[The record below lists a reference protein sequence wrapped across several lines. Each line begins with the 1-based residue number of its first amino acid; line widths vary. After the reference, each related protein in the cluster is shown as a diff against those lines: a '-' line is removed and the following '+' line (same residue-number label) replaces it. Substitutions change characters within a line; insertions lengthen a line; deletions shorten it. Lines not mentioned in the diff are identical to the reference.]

1 MDKFK
6 RSLNGYN
13 IEEVNAFIDDIIKK
27 VEAILEE
34 EKQIKH
40 EIQLKDIKIKDLEQ
54 VVEHYK
60 GIEKQMNTSI
70 ITAEESGEYI
80 KRLAKSER
88 DAIIEDARKNANR
101 IISDALIRAEKIEY
115 KTELLRKN
123 IVSYKNRVRTM
134 INQQLDIIDDL
145 DEEILN

>member
-13 IEEVNAFIDDIIKK
+13 VDEVNAFIDDVIKK
-27 VEAILEE
+27 VETIIKEE
-34 EKQIKH
+34 EEIKN
-40 EIQLKDIKIKDLEQ
+40 EIKNKELKIKELENL
-54 VVEHYK
+54 VEHYK
-60 GIEKQMNTSI
+60 NIEKEMNTSI
-70 ITAEESGEYI
+70 ITAQESGEYI

-88 DAIIEDARKNANR
+88 DAIINDARKNANR
-101 IISDALIRAEKIEY
+101 IISDALIRAEKTEY

-123 IVSYKNRVRTM
+123 IISYKNRVRTM
-134 INQQLDIIDDL
+134 LNQQLDIIDDL

>member
-13 IEEVNAFIDDIIKK
+13 VDEVNAFIDDVIKR
-27 VEAILEE
+27 VESILAE
-34 EKQIKH
+34 EKKIKH
-40 EIQLKDIKIKDLEQ
+40 EIKLRDIKIRDLEK

-60 GIEKQMNTSI
+60 SIENKMNRSI

-101 IISDALIRAEKIEY
+101 IISDSLIRAEKMEY

-123 IVSYKNRVRTM
+123 IISYKNRVRTM
-134 INQQLDIIDDL
+134 LNQQLDIIDDL
-145 DEEILN
+145 DEDLLN

>member
-13 IEEVNAFIDDIIKK
+13 VDEVNAFIDDVIKR
-27 VEAILEE
+27 VESILAE
-34 EKQIKH
+34 EKKIKN
-40 EIQLKDIKIKDLEQ
+40 EIKLRDIKIRDLER

-60 GIEKQMNTSI
+60 NIEKEMNTSI
-70 ITAEESGEYI
+70 IAANESGEYI

-101 IISDALIRAEKIEY
+101 IISDSLIRAEKMEY

-123 IVSYKNRVRTM
+123 IISYINRVRTM
-134 INQQLDIIDDL
+134 LNQQLDIIDDL
-145 DEEILN
+145 DEDLLN

>member
-13 IEEVNAFIDDIIKK
+13 IEEVNAFIDDVIKK
-27 VEAILEE
+27 VESILEE
-34 EKQIKH
+34 ERKIKE
-40 EIQLKDIKIKDLEQ
+40 EIKFKDVKIKDLEQ

-60 GIEKQMNTSI
+60 NIEKQMNTSI
-70 ITAEESGEYI
+70 ITANESGEYI
-80 KRLAKSER
+80 KRLAKTER

-134 INQQLDIIDDL
+134 LNQQLDIIDDL

>member
-27 VEAILEE
+27 VEAILAE

-134 INQQLDIIDDL
+134 LNQQLDIIDDL
-145 DEEILN
+145 DEELLN

>member
-13 IEEVNAFIDDIIKK
+13 IEEVNSFIDDVIKK
-27 VEAILEE
+27 VESILEE
-34 EKQIKH
+34 EKKIKQ
-40 EIQLKDIKIKDLEQ
+40 EIKFKDIKIKELEQ
-54 VVEHYK
+54 IVERYK
-60 GIEKQMNTSI
+60 NIEKEMNTSI
-70 ITAEESGEYI
+70 ITAQESGEYI

-134 INQQLDIIDDL
+134 LNQQLDIIDDL

>member
-1 MDKFK
+1 MMDKFK

-27 VEAILEE
+27 VETILAE

-70 ITAEESGEYI
+70 ITANESGEYI
-80 KRLAKSER
+80 KRLAKTER
-88 DAIIEDARKNANR
+88 DALIEDARKNANR

-134 INQQLDIIDDL
+134 LYQHLDIIDDL
-145 DEEILN
+145 D

>member
-1 MDKFK
+1 M
-6 RSLNGYN
+6 
-13 IEEVNAFIDDIIKK
+13 NA
-27 VEAILEE
+27 
-34 EKQIKH
+34 
-40 EIQLKDIKIKDLEQ
+40 
-54 VVEHYK
+54 
-60 GIEKQMNTSI
+60 SI

-134 INQQLDIIDDL
+134 LNQQLDIIDDL

>member
-27 VEAILEE
+27 VEVILEE

-134 INQQLDIIDDL
+134 LNQQLDIIDDL
-145 DEEILN
+145 DEELLN